1 MSASAVDSGCEQCL
15 ADEVDQGACGVDRQ
29 QDAENLQNRQ
39 RLLVE
44 VLQIEQPDPEQ
55 FFGCGVVGDQ
65 VHGERGLRDSVDGS
79 IVESSTVKQQ
89 EHAEADYDD
98 GQPPIAGDIYS
109 HVVPE

>member
-1 MSASAVDSGCEQCL
+1 L
-15 ADEVDQGACGVDRQ
+15 ADEVEQCAGRVDRQ